1 MPTLDDEDLRRIQQV
16 VRASL
21 KAEESVT
28 GELADRW
35 LGGQVV
41 LKPGRAGTQE
51 KAVPIEAF
59 FKKITAVRERLRVL
73 EQRINA
79 HPKLDDA
86 DRAALQDYITRCY
99 GSLTT
104 FNVLFAEPD
113 DRFVG
118 TGSGKDD

>member
-28 GELADRW
+28 GELGDRW

-51 KAVPIEAF
+51 KSIPIEAF

-73 EQRINA
+73 EQRLNV

-86 DRAALQDYITRCY
+86 DRAQLQDYITRCY

-104 FNVLFAEPD
+104 FNVLFADPAE
-113 DRFVG
+113 RFVG
-118 TGSGKDD
+118 TGGKED

>member
-1 MPTLDDEDLRRIQQV
+1 MPVLDDEDLRRIQQV

-28 GELADRW
+28 GELGDRW
-35 LGGQVV
+35 LGGKVV
-41 LKPGRAGTQE
+41 LEPGRAGTQE
-51 KAVPIEAF
+51 KEVPIEAF
-59 FKKITAVRERLRVL
+59 FKKLTAVRERLRVL

-86 DRAALQDYITRCY
+86 DRATLQDYITRCY

-104 FNVLFAEPD
+104 FNVLFADPA

-118 TGSGKDD
+118 TGGKDD